1 MPHASTNCLWDGDA
15 VVRWGAAVALVRL
28 LPQAPPEPAVR
39 ELLGWLTSEAAPERD
54 PEILFCDPQDYAL
67 PVVRS
72 VPVLRERAVGAIL
85 DRLPALSG
93 TAALSPV
100 WDLVQLAFEADHP
113 QLEVAFAELPALQQ
127 RVLRALVDMPELWRA
142 EGDRVPRVFP
152 LFSYWRSLQVPCT
165 LEEAREQRRV
175 YVVDPGPDAAAQAN
189 QRKPGSGRSS

>member
-1 MPHASTNCLWDGDA
+1 MAVALGLLAGAEAQTDDASRLNELLVDGDA

-67 PVVRS
+67 LVVRS

-93 TAALSPV
+93 TAALSPCGT
-100 WDLVQLAFEADHP
+100 WCS
-113 QLEVAFAELPALQQ
+113 LPSK
-127 RVLRALVDMPELWRA
+127 RTIRSSRWRSRSCLRCSSGCCGPWWTCQNFGGLK
-142 EGDRVPRVFP
+142 GIVFP
-152 LFSYWRSLQVPCT
+152 RQARAPT
-165 LEEAREQRRV
+165 HEAQSPAR
-175 YVVDPGPDAAAQAN
+175 
-189 QRKPGSGRSS
+189 